1 MHKIKLSFPNMLLNK
16 PLKPADQAQKQTKPC
31 PMHTLH
37 TTSKLICNKSKK
49 KKKFLEKEERVT
61 CLRNIGESS
70 SLANCIFYS
79 NRGFARCSCWS
90 WSKSR
95 YGLALSRHECS
106 ISESKSRTA
115 TRPFAGLSSSLRF
128 GREPKTLAQRQPWSS
143 RLHVIL
149 ILMCWVLSLPY
160 LCVLVSLLLLTS
172 QQGK

>member
-1 MHKIKLSFPNMLLNK
+1 M
-16 PLKPADQAQKQTKPC
+16 
-31 PMHTLH
+31 
-37 TTSKLICNKSKK
+37 
-49 KKKFLEKEERVT
+49 T

-115 TRPFAGLSSSLRF
+115 TRPFAGPSSSLRF

-172 QQGK
+172 QQGKWNEERKKVKVYWELFNQIFSLIQPKFSNPMCVTDTHLD